1 MENNDLV
8 TRVVTSLDKHKADN
22 IQVIQVTELTSLG
35 DYFVIANGSS
45 NTQVK
50 SLADYVEYDLSQQG
64 IHPETF
70 RRSLQEFL
78 SDTLSPVCGIDTE
91 VKDNPVRSGSVIR
104 DTEQN
109 EPDNCSVFQIKQER
123 VVRVFYLSIEII

>member
-1 MENNDLV
+1 MLEELMGRMVVDSRFEV
-8 TRVVTSLDKHKADN
+8 TILYS
-22 IQVIQVTELTSLG
+22 
-35 DYFVIANGSS
+35 FV
-45 NTQVK
+45 
-50 SLADYVEYDLSQQG
+50 
-64 IHPETF
+64 PETF

-91 VKDNPVRSGSVIR
+91 VKDNPARSGSVIR